1 MHVKVE
7 ERTGSSER
15 AGGRDRILQVARAA
29 FVDRGYADVSMQ
41 EIADAAGLTKPAIY
55 YHFTDKQDL
64 FEAVVIAEMERLHH
78 GVAEQL
84 APGPPLRSQ
93 LERVTAFALGA
104 ERGDLSR
111 LIADAQRYCGRDR
124 LRVLKAQIETPFGLL
139 RAAFVA
145 AQERGEIGDSD
156 IDRVLTLFL
165 NMIEGQLK
173 GSGFGVVIDAPSE
186 ELARTITD
194 LLMDGIA
201 TSRRPTLPGGT
212 PGQPHHP

>member
-1 MHVKVE
+1 MHVE
-7 ERTGSSER
+7 ERTVSTER

-41 EIADAAGLTKPAIY
+41 EIATAAGLTKPAIY

-64 FEAVVIAEMERLHH
+64 FEAVVLAEMVRLHH

-84 APGPPLRSQ
+84 APGPPLRAQ
-93 LERVTAFALGA
+93 LERVAAFALGA
-104 ERGDLSR
+104 DRGDLSR
-111 LIADAQRYCGRDR
+111 LIADANRYCGRDR
-124 LRVLKAQIETPFGLL
+124 LRILKAQIETPFGLL

-156 IDRVLTLFL
+156 IDRVLTLYL

-173 GSGFGVVIDAPSE
+173 GSGFGVVIDASPE
-186 ELARTITD
+186 ERARSITN

-201 TSRRPTLPGGT
+201 TSRRTSLQSGAPGK
-212 PGQPHHP
+212 PNHS

>member
-1 MHVKVE
+1 MHVEVE
-7 ERTGSSER
+7 ERTASTAQS
-15 AGGRDRILQVARAA
+15 GGRARILQVARAA
-29 FVDRGYADVSMQ
+29 FVERGYADVSMQ
-41 EIADAAGLTKPAIY
+41 DIAGAARLTKAGIY
-55 YHFTDKQDL
+55 YHFKDKLDL
-64 FEAVVIAEMERLHH
+64 FEAVVIAEMERLHQ
-78 GVAEQL
+78 GVSEQL

-93 LERVTAFALGA
+93 LERVTTFALGA
-104 ERGDLSR
+104 DRGDLSR

-156 IDRVLTLFL
+156 IDRVLTLYL

-173 GSGFGVVIDAPSE
+173 GSGFGVVIDASPE
-186 ELARTITD
+186 ELARSITN

-201 TSRRPTLPGGT
+201 T
-212 PGQPHHP
+212 

>member
-1 MHVKVE
+1 MHVEVE
-7 ERTGSSER
+7 ERTVSTER

-29 FVDRGYADVSMQ
+29 FVGRGYADVSMQ
-41 EIADAAGLTKPAIY
+41 EIAAAAGLTKPAIY

-64 FEAVVIAEMERLHH
+64 FEAVVIAEMVRLHH

-84 APGPPLRSQ
+84 APGPPLRAQ
-93 LERVTAFALGA
+93 LERVAAFALGA

-173 GSGFGVVIDAPSE
+173 GSGFGVVIDASPE
-186 ELARTITD
+186 DLARSITN

-201 TSRRPTLPGGT
+201 TSRWTPLHSGAPGK
-212 PGQPHHP
+212 PNHS

>member
-1 MHVKVE
+1 MHVEVE
-7 ERTGSSER
+7 EHTVSTER

-64 FEAVVIAEMERLHH
+64 FEAVVIAEMVHLHH

-84 APGPPLRSQ
+84 APGPPLRAQ
-93 LERVTAFALGA
+93 LERVAAFALGA

-111 LIADAQRYCGRDR
+111 LIADAHRYCGRDR

-145 AQERGEIGDSD
+145 AQEQGEIGDCD
-156 IDRVLTLFL
+156 IDRVLTFYL

-173 GSGFGVVIDAPSE
+173 GSGFGVVIDASPE
-186 ELARTITD
+186 DLARSITN

-201 TSRRPTLPGGT
+201 TSRRTPLQSGAPGK
-212 PGQPHHP
+212 PNYL

>member
-1 MHVKVE
+1 MQTEAE
-7 ERTGSSER
+7 ERTVSTER
-15 AGGRDRILQVARAA
+15 AGGRDRILRVARAA

-64 FEAVVIAEMERLHH
+64 FEAVVLAEMVRLHH

-84 APGPPLRSQ
+84 APGPPLRAQ
-93 LERVTAFALGA
+93 LERVAAFALGA

-111 LIADAQRYCGRDR
+111 LIADAQRYCDRDR

-156 IDRVLTLFL
+156 IDRVLTLYL

-173 GSGFGVVIDAPSE
+173 GSGFGVVIDASPE
-186 ELARTITD
+186 ELARSITN

-201 TSRRPTLPGGT
+201 TSRRTSLQSGAPGK
-212 PGQPHHP
+212 PNHS